1 MLVMSR
7 GALSAGQ
14 AETYYEEKYSQD
26 DYYTEE
32 HRVAGQWFGQ
42 GADSLGLSGEV
53 APEDFRAIL
62 RGQRPDTAE
71 VLVRNANGRT
81 ERRAGWDATFN
92 APKSVSIQ
100 ALAGGD
106 VALTDAHRRAV
117 SRALTELEHYA
128 LSRQKGGSEW
138 VLTQNIVAARFDH
151 IAARPAKGAH
161 AKGTD
166 DGLGPDPHLHTH
178 VVIANI
184 TRRPDGAWRG
194 LDPVEIYRSQSFASA
209 VYRSEL
215 AREVGS
221 LGYGIRVN
229 GADGRWE
236 LEGYSREQ
244 VMAFSRRRQDIEQAL
259 AQSGL
264 SGAAAAQNI
273 AHQSRLSKK
282 PYDEGE
288 LREEWRMR
296 ARDYGIRFDKHSHK
310 QTAVRVTT
318 QATIED
324 ALRFAVA
331 HSTEREAVIDRR
343 ALEATALQQAMGA
356 IDLDQL
362 RRESAAWEER
372 RALIAL
378 DASIASPNGAFTTPE
393 MVALERDNLDL
404 MRAGRGQNPPIA
416 VAEEIRQ
423 WATDRGLL
431 ADQIEVAQLI
441 LKTPDWLASIEGRAG
456 SAKTTTVGALREFA
470 GEHGYAVRGFAP
482 TTRAVKAL
490 SEAGVEAR
498 TVASLIENKISDAG
512 RHELWIVD
520 ESSLLA
526 TRQVNQLL
534 HKAREAGV
542 ERIVFVGDERQHH
555 AIEAGRPIHH
565 MQQAGMPV
573 ARLDTIRRQ
582 RDPMLREAVELAAKG
597 EIDRTLVVLE
607 KHHRIREIENP
618 DVRYKSI
625 AREYVA
631 ADEAGERVLVVS
643 PANDERRQ
651 LNSAIRELLMRRSH
665 ISTEGKEQVIF
676 VNCDLT
682 AAQRQHPQSY
692 EVGDVV
698 RYRRGS
704 RRLGLGKGT
713 YARVESADSNLN
725 RITVRTEDGR
735 VVEYNPARPT
745 GVDLFREERRL
756 IANGDRIQFRAP
768 DRALGV
774 VNGEFAMVVAI
785 DHRKAALR
793 MDDGR
798 EVKAA
803 VSRLRHIDYGYAS
816 TSHSSQGATVDRVI
830 VNIDTARSAE
840 LVNRKQFYVSIS
852 RARRTAT
859 IYTDD
864 RAALQHAVGRTREKS
879 IALER
884 INLNVGRDF
893 KVVPEPHR
901 QNITPAHGI
910 RR

>member
-32 HRVAGQWFGQ
+32 HRVAGQWFGH
-42 GADSLGLSGEV
+42 GADVLGLSGEV

-106 VALTDAHRRAV
+106 AALTDAHRRAV

-138 VLTQNIVAARFDH
+138 VLTRNIVAARFDH
-151 IAARPAKGAH
+151 IAARPAKGA
-161 AKGTD
+161 D
-166 DGLGPDPHLHTH
+166 DGYGPDPHLHTH

-215 AREVGS
+215 AREVRA
-221 LGYGIRVN
+221 LGYDIKVTGV
-229 GADGRWE
+229 DGRWE

-273 AHQSRLSKK
+273 AHQSRLSKQH
-282 PYDEGE
+282 YDEAE
-288 LREEWRMR
+288 IREEWRMR
-296 ARDYGIRFDKHSHK
+296 AHEYGIRFERHSHT
-310 QTAVRVTT
+310 QAVRAPA
-318 QATIED
+318 QARTEE

-343 ALEATALQQAMGA
+343 ALEGTALQHAMGA
-356 IDLDQL
+356 IDLDKL
-362 RRESAAWEER
+362 RREGASWEER

-378 DASIASPNGAFTTPE
+378 DSSISSPNGTFTTPE

-404 MRAGRGQNPPIA
+404 MRAGRGQKPPIA
-416 VAEEIRQ
+416 AAEEIRR

-431 ADQIEVAQLI
+431 ADQIEAAQLI
-441 LKTPDWLASIEGRAG
+441 LTTPDWLASIEGRAG
-456 SAKTTTVGALREFA
+456 SAKTTTVGAIREFA
-470 GEHGYAVRGFAP
+470 EEHGYAVRGFAP

-490 SEAGVEAR
+490 SEARVESR
-498 TVASLIENKISDAG
+498 TVASLLENKIPEAG
-512 RHELWIVD
+512 RHEVWIVD

-526 TRQVNQLL
+526 TRQVNRLL

-555 AIEAGRPIHH
+555 AIEAGRPIHQ
-565 MQQAGMPV
+565 MQQAGMPI

-597 EIDRTLVVLE
+597 AIDRALTLLE
-607 KHHRIREIENP
+607 QHDRIRQIDNP

-631 ADEAGERVLVVS
+631 AHEAGERVLVVS

-651 LNSAIRELLMRRSH
+651 LNSAIRELLMRRSQ
-665 ISTEGKEQVIF
+665 ISAQGKDQIIF
-676 VNCDLT
+676 VNRDLT
-682 AAQRQHPQSY
+682 AAQRQHPQSC
-692 EVGDVV
+692 EIGDLV

-704 RRLGLGKGT
+704 RRLGLGRGT
-713 YARVESADSNLN
+713 YARVESTDSDAN

-735 VVEYNPARPT
+735 VVEYNPARLT

-768 DRALGV
+768 DRALCV
-774 VNGEFAMVVAI
+774 VNGEFATVVAI
-785 DHRKAALR
+785 DDRKAALR

-852 RARRTAT
+852 RARHTAT

-864 RAALQHAVGRTREKS
+864 RAALQHAVGRTPEKS

-884 INLNVGRDF
+884 LNLNVGRDI
-893 KVVPEPHR
+893 PEPAR
-901 QNITPAHGI
+901 QHITPAHGI

>member
-42 GADSLGLSGEV
+42 GAEALGLSGEV

-62 RGQRPDTAE
+62 RGQQPGTTE

-106 VALTDAHRRAV
+106 AELTHAHRRAV
-117 SRALTELEHYA
+117 NTALTELEHYA

-138 VLTQNIVAARFDH
+138 VLTRNIVAARFDH
-151 IAARPAKGAH
+151 IAARPAKGAS
-161 AKGTD
+161 AKDTD
-166 DGLGPDPHLHTH
+166 NGYGPDPHLHTH
-178 VVIANI
+178 VVIANM

-215 AREVGS
+215 AREVRS
-221 LGYGIRVN
+221 LGYGITVT

-236 LEGYSREQ
+236 LAGYSREQ

-259 AQSGL
+259 AQNGL

-273 AHQSRLSKK
+273 AHQSRLSKQQR
-282 PYDEGE
+282 DEGE

-296 ARDYGIRFDKHSHK
+296 ARDYGIRFEDHSHT
-310 QTAVRVTT
+310 QTAVRVPT
-318 QATIED
+318 QARIEE

-343 ALEATALQQAMGA
+343 ALEATALQHAMGE

-362 RRESAAWEER
+362 RRESTAWEER

-378 DASIASPNGAFTTPE
+378 NASIASPGGTFTTSE

-404 MRAGRGQNPPIA
+404 MRAGRGHNPPLAA
-416 VAEEIRQ
+416 VAEIRN

-441 LKTPDWLASIEGRAG
+441 LTTRDWLTSIEGRAG
-456 SAKTTTVGALREFA
+456 SAKTTTVGAIREFA
-470 GEHGYAVRGFAP
+470 CEHGYAVRGFAA

-490 SEAGVEAR
+490 SEAGVESR

-512 RHELWIVD
+512 RQELWIVD

-526 TRQVNQLL
+526 TRQVNRLL
-534 HKAREAGV
+534 HQAREAGV
-542 ERIVFVGDERQHH
+542 ERIVFVGDQHQHH
-555 AIEAGRPIHH
+555 AIEAGRPIHQL
-565 MQQAGMPV
+565 QQAGMPV

-582 RDPMLREAVELAAKG
+582 RDPILREAVELAAKG
-597 EIDRTLVVLE
+597 EIDRALALLE
-607 KHHRIREIENP
+607 QHDRIREIENP

-631 ADEAGERVLVVS
+631 AHEAGERVLVVS

-651 LNSAIRELLMRRSH
+651 LNSAIRELLKQRSH
-665 ISTEGKEQVIF
+665 VAGEEKEQLIF
-676 VNCDLT
+676 VNCGLT
-682 AAQRQHPQSY
+682 AAQRQRAQSY
-692 EVGDVV
+692 EVGEAV

-704 RRLGLGKGT
+704 RRLGLGKGS
-713 YARVESADSNLN
+713 YARVESTDSDLN

-735 VVEYNPARPT
+735 AVEYNPARLT
-745 GVDLFREERRL
+745 GVDSFREERRL

-774 VNGEFAMVVAI
+774 ANGDFAMVVAI
-785 DHRKAALR
+785 DDRRAALR

-798 EVKAA
+798 VIKAA
-803 VSRLRHIDYGYAS
+803 ASRLRHIDYGYAS
-816 TSHSSQGATVDRVI
+816 TSHSSQGATVDRII

-852 RARRTAT
+852 RARHGVTV
-859 IYTDD
+859 YTDD
-864 RAALQHAVGRTREKS
+864 RSALRHAVGRTREKS

-884 INLNVGRDF
+884 LNINVGRDL
-893 KVVPEPHR
+893 KMVPEPPR
-901 QNITPAHGI
+901 QSITPAHGI